1 MSEKL
6 ELEPKP
12 YTLYHPRWY
21 RPRVSTYWWLGRW
34 PYLKFILRELSSI
47 FVAWTVALMLFA
59 IAAVARGPGAWADF
73 LEMLRNPFLVA
84 INLIALGFVVFH
96 SVTWFNLAPHALAVR
111 LGGKRVPNLLISG
124 PHYAL
129 WFAVSAAV
137 LWLLLR

>member
-1 MSEKL
+1 MTESIE
-6 ELEPKP
+6 EPKP

-59 IAAVARGPGAWADF
+59 IAAIVRGPGAWADF
-73 LEMLRNPFLVA
+73 LEALRNPVLVA
-84 INLIALGFVVFH
+84 INVIALGFVLFH
-96 SVTWFNLAPHALAVR
+96 SVTWFNLAPHAIAVR

-129 WFAVSAAV
+129 WFALSATI

>member
-47 FVAWTVALMLFA
+47 FVAWTVALVLFA
-59 IAAVARGPGAWADF
+59 IAAVVRGPGAWADF
-73 LEMLRNPFLVA
+73 LETLRNPTLVA
-84 INLIALGFVVFH
+84 TNVIALGFVLFH
-96 SVTWFNLAPHALAVR
+96 TVTWFNLAPHALAVR
-111 LGGKRVPNLLISG
+111 LGGRRVPNLLISG
-124 PHYAL
+124 PHYVLWLAL
-129 WFAVSAAV
+129 SAAV
-137 LWLLLR
+137 LWFLLR

>member
-1 MSEKL
+1 MSEKV

-59 IAAVARGPGAWADF
+59 IAAIARGPAAWADF
-73 LEMLRNPFLVA
+73 LETLRNPALIV
-84 INLIALGFVVFH
+84 INVIALGFVLFH
-96 SVTWFNLAPHALAVR
+96 TVTWFNLAPHALAVR
-111 LGGKRVPNLLISG
+111 LGGRRVPNLLISG
-124 PHYAL
+124 PHY
-129 WFAVSAAV
+129 V
-137 LWLLLR
+137 LWLAMSAGVLWFLLR

>member
-59 IAAVARGPGAWADF
+59 IAAVVRGPGAWADF
-73 LEMLRNPFLVA
+73 LETLRNPVLVA
-84 INLIALGFVVFH
+84 INVMALGFVLFH
-96 SVTWFNLAPHALAVR
+96 TVTWFNLAPHALAVR
-111 LGGKRVPNLLISG
+111 LGGRRVPNLLISG
-124 PHYAL
+124 PHYVLWLAL
-129 WFAVSAAV
+129 SAAV
-137 LWLLLR
+137 LWFLLR

>member
-1 MSEKL
+1 MTESIE
-6 ELEPKP
+6 EPKP

-59 IAAVARGPGAWADF
+59 IAAIVRGPGAWADF
-73 LEMLRNPFLVA
+73 LEALRNPVLVA
-84 INLIALGFVVFH
+84 INVIALGFVLFH
-96 SVTWFNLAPHALAVR
+96 TVTWFNLAPHALAVR

-124 PHYAL
+124 PHYVLWLAL
-129 WFAVSAAV
+129 SAAV

>member
-73 LEMLRNPFLVA
+73 LETLRNPVLVV
-84 INLIALGFVVFH
+84 INLIALGFVLFH
-96 SVTWFNLAPHALAVR
+96 TVTWFNLAPHAIAVR
-111 LGGKRVPNLLISG
+111 LGGRRVPNLLISG
-124 PHYAL
+124 PHY
-129 WFAVSAAV
+129 V
-137 LWLLLR
+137 LWLVVSAGVLWFLLR

>member
-47 FVAWTVALMLFA
+47 FVAWTVALVLFA
-59 IAAVARGPGAWADF
+59 IAAVVRGPGAWADF
-73 LEMLRNPFLVA
+73 LETLRNPALVA
-84 INLIALGFVVFH
+84 INVIALGFVLFH
-96 SVTWFNLAPHALAVR
+96 TVTWFNLAPHALAVR
-111 LGGKRVPNLLISG
+111 LGGRRVPNLLISG
-124 PHYAL
+124 PHYVLWLAL
-129 WFAVSAAV
+129 SAAV
-137 LWLLLR
+137 LWFLLR

>member
-6 ELEPKP
+6 EVEPKP

-59 IAAVARGPGAWADF
+59 IAAIARGPGAWADF
-73 LEMLRNPFLVA
+73 LEALRNPVLVA
-84 INLIALGFVVFH
+84 TNIIALGFVLFH
-96 SVTWFNLAPHALAVR
+96 SVTWFNLAPHAIAVR

-124 PHYAL
+124 PHYGLWLAL
-129 WFAVSAAV
+129 SAAI

>member
-59 IAAVARGPGAWADF
+59 IAAVVRGPGAWADF
-73 LEMLRNPFLVA
+73 LETLRNPALVA
-84 INLIALGFVVFH
+84 INVIALGFVLFH
-96 SVTWFNLAPHALAVR
+96 TVTWFNLAPHALAVR
-111 LGGKRVPNLLISG
+111 LGGRRVPNLLISG
-124 PHYAL
+124 PHYVLWLAL
-129 WFAVSAAV
+129 SAAV
-137 LWLLLR
+137 LWFLLR